1 MAELNLIAKS
11 SGEQKAP
18 KDIHALISAKRRAR
32 KVGPPKIWAVRR
44 AVKGT
49 THLRDRTETRGR
61 KLKMTPEVVRRCIRV
76 RIRGLVCCNYV
87 PYKLYKPGYKPA
99 YKLL

>member
-1 MAELNLIAKS
+1 MAPHLSLAELDLIAKS
-11 SGEQKAP
+11 SGEQKAS

-32 KVGPPKIWAVRR
+32 KVDPPKIWAVRR

-61 KLKMTPEVVRRCIRV
+61 KPKMTPEVVR
-76 RIRGLVCCNYV
+76 LCNYV
-87 PYKLYKPGYKPA
+87 PYKL
-99 YKLL
+99 LSLIHI